1 MTIESQFV
9 LPLLEITLTRLINW
23 IINTYEEWKFDREFE
38 KKKKE
43 LIRLDPF
50 IYENIDSDKKNK

>member
-1 MTIESQFV
+1 M
-9 LPLLEITLTRLINW
+9 RLINW